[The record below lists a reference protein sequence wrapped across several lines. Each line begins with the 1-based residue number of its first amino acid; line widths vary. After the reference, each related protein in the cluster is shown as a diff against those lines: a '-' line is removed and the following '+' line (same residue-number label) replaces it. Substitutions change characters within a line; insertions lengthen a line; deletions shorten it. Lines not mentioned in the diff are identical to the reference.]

1 MGSRSASCSAA
12 IREPMHPTK
21 IQRWSGLTRTVNDW
35 DHGLRRDPELWYE
48 DGDCYVHLH
57 ARGMSRRGPS
67 FCIPFRVLR
76 QKKCESVINQCD
88 AHLISLQTSAS
99 QKLKRVPSSL
109 IDANK
114 QPSTMELF
122 IPAPAEVARQDSFR
136 WHITTRNF
144 FAFLLGKP
152 LVGDHM
158 GQAYVD
164 LQERLD
170 LFRPDHPNNVQD
182 FLSYAEDQGYRDL
195 VECTDYALASLFYA
209 ERYKLRDVWV
219 DAFAHC
225 VGMNESLALS
235 PEFSPIS
242 KLTKALI
249 TRAHRE
255 VDAHLGRVSAALSKF
270 LQEDFSPTYLGL
282 TDAARSHLDRF
293 RRFLHTFYAEK
304 FGYWPPPRGT
314 IFPKALYKSMYYD
327 FKSLYDYLVDTTSTV
342 DISSQGPASGGIC
355 VLQNVLTF
363 DQRHNFTSLPHPL
376 PLLPTYISPSKKS
389 DSHRALRQLT
399 LASQH
404 QKTHKIHTMSGA
416 LRAATNILD
425 QHVTSSKIVQAYM
438 HFENAHAVNACRRQ
452 EKITVMD
459 ARKVRWLLIYG
470 TLQYLVSALR
480 APKQVRDSESSDYP
494 LCYIADPT
502 SSAADCTDA
511 TPSPAP
517 SVNISQAIDQYI
529 LESQCSPSP
538 IEPDCQREDYFT
550 PKNLSRRG
558 SMEVS
563 PLRVSRP
570 ARPSSVRSLSQ
581 MSLSSLSSRRNSLT
595 TQSTRLCVS
604 STKVLNESVE
614 KSQPS
619 NNDPLVLVCSDQST
633 SPIVIN
639 RSGSE
644 TSWFRSR
651 TPSVSRSR
659 RASSRSTDGF
669 PRTPLLDGS
678 QLDRSAKALSL
689 LGIGEIPSR
698 SGSTSSTGSS
708 MWSEG
713 VSAASSESSTCDDKH
728 KTSEAEESGLL
739 GGLVSIMDPM
749 DARRIMLP
757 ITPPVSQSH
766 IHPSLRQESR
776 GEGFRF
782 ELDDM
787 KSGVKHGHHE
797 PDDFQSTIG
806 MAVSMPPS
814 SSLHVSLGIE
824 PTLTDIEAHP
834 PVSDKRPSLPRSISI
849 LSAPDIT
856 SSASNGSLDTA
867 KAPTGNYWEQYKA
880 TLTQQRERSRSGAG
894 SRSEPASSGTFK
906 VPFSR
911 LSKPS
916 NEDNRGVKSE
926 RRLSHLWRR

>member
-1 MGSRSASCSAA
+1 M
-12 IREPMHPTK
+12 
-21 IQRWSGLTRTVNDW
+21 
-35 DHGLRRDPELWYE
+35 
-48 DGDCYVHLH
+48 
-57 ARGMSRRGPS
+57 
-67 FCIPFRVLR
+67 
-76 QKKCESVINQCD
+76 
-88 AHLISLQTSAS
+88 
-99 QKLKRVPSSL
+99 
-109 IDANK
+109 
-114 QPSTMELF
+114 
-122 IPAPAEVARQDSFR
+122 
-136 WHITTRNF
+136 
-144 FAFLLGKP
+144 
-152 LVGDHM
+152 
-158 GQAYVD
+158 
-164 LQERLD
+164 
-170 LFRPDHPNNVQD
+170 
-182 FLSYAEDQGYRDL
+182 
-195 VECTDYALASLFYA
+195 
-209 ERYKLRDVWV
+209 
-219 DAFAHC
+219 
-225 VGMNESLALS
+225 
-235 PEFSPIS
+235 
-242 KLTKALI
+242 
-249 TRAHRE
+249 
-255 VDAHLGRVSAALSKF
+255 SAALSKF

-511 TPSPAP
+511 TPSPAPSPAP

-776 GEGFRF
+776 GEGFQF

-867 KAPTGNYWEQYKA
+867 KAPTENYWEQYKA